1 MTHDVDAYDSNMVLA
16 VGGFGALRGS
26 SCPGIEAVALHMTAT
41 EANDDSFPANISLRK
56 DGVLA
61 DVPSPTWI
69 ARDGDLLYAVL
80 EDTNEVAAFRINRN
94 AAETANTAIEDSET
108 RSSETSE
115 VATNNTA
122 LSNTAVSS
130 TAANNIANCNT
141 TVGNIAT
148 ENSRT
153 GDTETSEVAT
163 NNTAINN
170 TAAVPTLTELSR
182 VPASGVSPTHAVVV
196 TDDIGGKHLIVA
208 DYADGHVCVHPIAA
222 DGTLLEATQVLAGEG
237 HGPLPAQKGP
247 HAHWILPLPDG
258 RVLSTDL
265 GADRIYVHHWRS
277 GELVRVGMVRLAA
290 GTGPRDLHLLP
301 VTDKDATTSGT
312 DWRVAVVGE
321 WANTV
326 TLLGPVPGISN
337 KADGQNGDPAQ
348 SIDSDGIRV
357 LQTVSLGG
365 DALDQAASLAFVPWT
380 VLHMGIRRT
389 MENNGS
395 SAGAACRNPGNRNDD
410 GTCDADAHSTSIGY
424 SITSGSPISESPA
437 TIPVDESSVAGVAY
451 VGLRGSERI
460 VALAWD
466 GERLSRLAPEHE
478 PGWRGRGIDC
488 GGSRPR
494 HIMPVGNVLLVAN
507 EVSNNLTVFQLGPDG
522 EPVHATDLASGSPTV
537 FVRL

>member
-108 RSSETSE
+108 
-115 VATNNTA
+115 
-122 LSNTAVSS
+122 
-130 TAANNIANCNT
+130 
-141 TVGNIAT
+141 
-148 ENSRT
+148 

-163 NNTAINN
+163 NNTAVNNTAINN
-170 TAAVPTLTELSR
+170 TTAVPTLTELSR

-196 TDDIGGKHLIVA
+196 KDDIGGKHLIVA
-208 DYADGHVCVHPIAA
+208 NYADGHVCVHPIAA
-222 DGTLLEATQVLAGEG
+222 DGTLLEATQVLTGEG
-237 HGPLPAQKGP
+237 HGPLPAQEGP

-265 GADRIYVHHWRS
+265 GTDRIYVHHWQS
-277 GELVRVGMVRLAA
+277 GELVRVGVIRLAP

-301 VTDKDATTSGT
+301 IANKGATASGA

-380 VLHMGIRRT
+380 VLHMGIRQT
-389 MENNGS
+389 TDNNGS
-395 SAGAACRNPGNRNDD
+395 SAGAAYRNPGNRNDD
-410 GTCDADAHSTSIGY
+410 PTRDADAHGTGIEYG
-424 SITSGSPISESPA
+424 ITSGSPISESPA
-437 TIPVDESSVAGVAY
+437 TIQVDESSVAGVAY

-478 PGWRGRGIDC
+478 PGWQGRGIDC

-494 HIMPVGNVLLVAN
+494 HILPVGNVLLVAN

-522 EPVHATDLASGSPTV
+522 EPVRVTDLASGSPTV

>member
-16 VGGFGALRGS
+16 VGGFGARRGS
-26 SCPGIEAVALHMTAT
+26 SCPGIEAVTLHTADAT
-41 EANDDSFPANISLRK
+41 ADNDGFPVNISLHK

-61 DVPSPTWI
+61 SVPSPTWI

-94 AAETANTAIEDSET
+94 SAETANTAIEDSET
-108 RSSETSE
+108 GPSETSE

-122 LSNTAVSS
+122 LSNTTVS
-130 TAANNIANCNT
+130 
-141 TVGNIAT
+141 NIAT
-148 ENSRT
+148 GDSRT
-153 GDTETSEVAT
+153 GDVETSEVAT
-163 NNTAINN
+163 NNIAVNTTAINN

-208 DYADGHVCVHPIAA
+208 NYADGHVCVHPIAA

-237 HGPLPAQKGP
+237 HGPLPAQEGP

-277 GELVRVGMVRLAA
+277 GELVRVGMVQLAA

-301 VTDKDATTSGT
+301 VTDKDATTSGA

-321 WANTV
+321 WADTV

-337 KADGQNGDPAQ
+337 KADGQNDDPAQ

-365 DALDQAASLAFVPWT
+365 DALDQAASLAFVPWAI
-380 VLHMGIRRT
+380 LRMGIRQT
-389 MENNGS
+389 TDNNGS
-395 SAGAACRNPGNRNDD
+395 SAGEAYRNPGNRNDD
-410 GTCDADAHSTSIGY
+410 GTRDADAHGTSIGY

-494 HIMPVGNVLLVAN
+494 HIMRVGNVLLVAN

-522 EPVHATDLASGSPTV
+522 KPVRVTDLASGSPTV

>member
-1 MTHDVDAYDSNMVLA
+1 MTHDMDAYDSNMVLA

-41 EANDDSFPANISLRK
+41 EANDDSSQAIISLRK
-56 DGVLA
+56 EGVLA

-80 EDTNEVAAFRINRN
+80 EDTNEIAAFHINRN

-108 RSSETSE
+108 GPSETSK
-115 VATNNTA
+115 VAT
-122 LSNTAVSS
+122 
-130 TAANNIANCNT
+130 
-141 TVGNIAT
+141 
-148 ENSRT
+148 
-153 GDTETSEVAT
+153 
-163 NNTAINN
+163 NN

-208 DYADGHVCVHPIAA
+208 NYADGHVCVHPIAT

-237 HGPLPAQKGP
+237 HGPLPAQEGP

-301 VTDKDATTSGT
+301 VTDKDATTSGA

-326 TLLGPVPGISN
+326 TLLGPVPGISD
-337 KADGQNGDPAQ
+337 KTDGQNGDPTQVA
-348 SIDSDGIRV
+348 DSDGIRV

-380 VLHMGIRRT
+380 VLRMGIRQT
-389 MENNGS
+389 TDNNVS
-395 SAGAACRNPGNRNDD
+395 STGAAYRNPGSRNDG
-410 GTCDADAHSTSIGY
+410 GTRDADAHGTSIGY
-424 SITSGSPISESPA
+424 GITSGSPISESPA
-437 TIPVDESSVAGVAY
+437 TIPVDESSAAGVAY

-494 HIMPVGNVLLVAN
+494 HIMRVGNVLLVAN

-522 EPVHATDLASGSPTV
+522 KPVRVTDLASGSPTV